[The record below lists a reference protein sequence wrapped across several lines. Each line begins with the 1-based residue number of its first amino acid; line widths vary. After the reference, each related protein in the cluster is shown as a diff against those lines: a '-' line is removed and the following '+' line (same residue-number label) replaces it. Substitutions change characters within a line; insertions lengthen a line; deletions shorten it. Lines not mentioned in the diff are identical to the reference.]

1 MMSQSTVFTAEAPKG
16 FYAQL
21 ANGKVPAW
29 LKPVDLGP
37 DNPMKM
43 WRVVG

>member
-1 MMSQSTVFTAEAPKG
+1 MMSQSTVFVAEAPRG

-21 ANGKVPAW
+21 AKGQVPGW
-29 LKPVDLGP
+29 LQPIDLGK

-43 WRVVG
+43 WRVVK

>member
-1 MMSQSTVFTAEAPKG
+1 MMSQSTVFMAEAPKG

-21 ANGKVPAW
+21 ADGQVPA
-29 LKPVDLGP
+29 GCSRSTSAQ
-37 DNPMKM
+37 DNPVKM